1 MKKYICLAGACLFT
15 YCSAFAQLDIPPSG
29 GNPRAMISEE
39 VGITSI
45 TIRYAR
51 PDVNKREGKIWGE
64 VVPWGFASPN
74 LLTNK
79 NDMPW
84 RAGANENTTIQFE
97 HDVKVEGR
105 DLKAGTYGLFM
116 AVWPDSAVL
125 IFSKQS
131 YAWGSYYYDPKDDA
145 LRVIVRPAAL
155 PASVEYLRFEF
166 LEHKE
171 KSCLVALQWEKL
183 SIPFRVDVDVDN
195 IVLARLREEVS
206 SQKGF
211 NQLNLVTAAN
221 FCLNKNINLEEALGW
236 AQRAANLKSFP
247 TLNTLATAYTK
258 LGRLNLAD
266 SVMNEALV
274 FANPN
279 QYLAYARAQ
288 IAAKRTDRAQEVL
301 TAHQK
306 KNGDVYAVHA
316 GWMYFYSA
324 KADFKKAQE
333 AAAKALAKAPNDT
346 VKKQVEGLMEKL
358 KEGKDINQ

>member
-1 MKKYICLAGACLFT
+1 MKKYIAIAGAGLFA

-29 GNPRAMISEE
+29 GNPRALISEE

-105 DLKAGTYGLFM
+105 DLKAGTYALFM

-131 YAWGSYYYDPKDDA
+131 QAWGSYYYDPKDDA
-145 LRVIVRPAAL
+145 LRVTVRPAVL

-183 SIPFRVDVDVDN
+183 SIPFRVEVDVDN

-258 LGRLNLAD
+258 LSRLNLAD

-279 QYLAYARAQ
+279 QYLAYARSL

-306 KNGDVYAVHA
+306 KNGDVYAVHT

-324 KADFKKAQE
+324 QGDFKKAQD
-333 AAAKALAKAPNDT
+333 AAGKALAKAPNET
-346 VKKQVEGLMEKL
+346 ARKQVEGFIARLR
-358 KEGKDINQ
+358 EGKDINQ